1 MTRLSKVRQV
11 LYFTLVLN
19 ITVAVSKIIYGYIIQ
34 SISMRSDGFHSF
46 FDGTSNIIGLIG
58 IWIASQ
64 PPDESHPYGHRKF
77 ETLSI
82 VAIAVLIFGAGI
94 EILRE
99 AYARLMN
106 PRDIDVTVLSF
117 IVMAVTLS
125 VNIFVMT
132 YETRKG
138 RELKSDFL
146 LADAMHTKTDI
157 FISMSVVISLMAAR
171 AGYPVVDVAAAVI
184 IAIFIAR
191 MGFSILKPATDVLTD
206 AARIDPEDIK
216 NIARGIQGVKGTHHI
231 RTRGNEDYINIDMHI
246 FVDPDAKILD
256 AHGIAHLVEE
266 NLKKTFPSVK
276 DVVIHVEPFDS
287 KREKQG

>member
-157 FISMSVVISLMAAR
+157 FISISVVISLMAAR

-266 NLKKTFPSVK
+266 KLKKTFPSVK